1 MVSVEQSLTRP
12 RKKMESNMI
21 APLSSKV
28 DESAHLRAIELPQPD
43 DQPSLHAEVPPW
55 AESYEISTTDVDGN
69 AGISATSKIDA
80 KSSPDNR
87 QLAED
92 VVDDKHRRVRHEL
105 EPGDVI
111 EAVSTVARIT
121 GVDSSR
127 ESITESMMSTL
138 SGISWSLDLREYTP
152 LHPRGSSRK

>member
-1 MVSVEQSLTRP
+1 
-12 RKKMESNMI
+12 MESNMI

-43 DQPSLHAEVPPW
+43 NQPSPRAEVPPW
-55 AESYEISTTDVDGN
+55 AESYEISSTDVDGN
-69 AGISATSKIDA
+69 ANVPPTSKFDPNLF
-80 KSSPDNR
+80 SDNR

-127 ESITESMMSTL
+127 ESITESMMSML
-138 SGISWSLDLREYTP
+138 SGISWSLDLREYTL

>member
-1 MVSVEQSLTRP
+1 
-12 RKKMESNMI
+12 MESNMI

-43 DQPSLHAEVPPW
+43 DQPSLRAEVPPW
-55 AESYEISTTDVDGN
+55 AESYEISSTDVDGN
-69 AGISATSKIDA
+69 ANVPVTSKIDA
-80 KSSPDNR
+80 KLFPDNR

-127 ESITESMMSTL
+127 ESITESMMSML
-138 SGISWSLDLREYTP
+138 SGISWSLNLREYTL